1 MGYLLGRNC
10 YSSSMNAVV
19 SEKGQVTIPKQLR
32 DRLGISPGEVLE
44 FTEEH
49 GRLVAEKVR
58 PRHPIDEVYGL
69 LADGTRTDELID
81 DLRGA

>member
-1 MGYLLGRNC
+1 
-10 YSSSMNAVV
+10 MNSVV
-19 SEKGQVTIPKQLR
+19 SEKGQVTIPKPLR
-32 DRLGISPGEVLE
+32 ESLGIRPGEVLQ

-58 PRHPIDEVYGL
+58 PRDPLDEVYGL

-81 DLRGA
+81 DLRGEA